1 MSRLRIDNALR
12 NNSLP
17 ACTGETDTAAG
28 DEAEAEVRHVARLPA
43 FGDEEWNWRSR
54 ISFAQACCSCMDEI
68 RVSERKRANASESKR
83 QVRVSAPARGKGLCR
98 SAICNCESS
107 AG

>member
-43 FGDEEWNWRSR
+43 FGDEE
-54 ISFAQACCSCMDEI
+54 
-68 RVSERKRANASESKR
+68 
-83 QVRVSAPARGKGLCR
+83 
-98 SAICNCESS
+98 
-107 AG
+107 